1 MNRRLILALT
11 LIAVALFATQTR
23 ADDDYYCWEPVG
35 EMTIYANVIVPYGA
49 VCELSGTT
57 IEGNIFV
64 EQGGALATYEAYL
77 EGNIQAEGTWGT
89 PMGDMEMPV
98 PNRICGGQV
107 YGDIQLKYNS
117 APFAVGCGEGMG
129 NFVDGNVQIENN
141 EISNPDMLE
150 VALAVSHNTING
162 DLQLYWNTADYGEI
176 RVCANMI
183 FGNLQCEYNDPMP
196 FGENNTVYGD
206 AEGQCYGFDGAM
218 GGHDDD
224 DSHDDDMDD
233 DSYDDDS
240 YDEGRFFV
248 THEVRHDSKPASNGH
263 VAFAPSK

>member
-64 EQGGALATYEAYL
+64 EQGGALATYEVHVY
-77 EGNIQAEGTWGT
+77 GNIQA
-89 PMGDMEMPV
+89 
-98 PNRICGGQV
+98 
-107 YGDIQLKYNS
+107 YGAEWLTIDKTYL
-117 APFAVGCGEGMG
+117 EG